1 MPALL
6 VLASVVIAG
15 QALRIFWVWIRGG
28 PGAALA
34 LIGVVVAFIAL
45 FFVGSQFAAPWVTP
59 VLVVTFFVALLYGL
73 WLIDP
78 RRREQPPDDAD
89 APDRD

>member
-1 MPALL
+1 

-45 FFVGSQFAAPWVTP
+45 FFIGSQFAAPWVTP